1 MVTKERAG
9 VVISN
14 KQDKTI
20 TVAVQRR
27 VAHAK
32 YNKVINIS
40 KNYMAADPEG
50 ACQLGDRVIISETR
64 PMSKNKRW
72 ILKSLVSNSAKSN
85 LV

>member
-1 MVTKERAG
+1 MVIKERAG

-27 VAHAK
+27 VAHTK
-32 YNKVINIS
+32 YSKVINVS
-40 KNYMAADPEG
+40 KNYMAADPDSI
-50 ACQLGDRVIISETR
+50 CRVGDRVIIIETR

-72 ILKSLVSNSAKSN
+72 ILKSLISHSVKSN

>member
-9 VVISN
+9 IVISN

-50 ACQLGDRVIISETR
+50 VCQLGDRVVISETR

-72 ILKSLVSNSAKSN
+72 IFKSLISHSAKSN

>member
-1 MVTKERAG
+1 MVTKERTG
-9 VVISN
+9 IVISN

-32 YNKVINIS
+32 YSKVINIS
-40 KNYMAADPEG
+40 KNYMVSDPDG
-50 ACQLGDRVIISETR
+50 SCQIGDRILIVETR
-64 PMSKNKRW
+64 PMSKTKRW
-72 ILKSLVSNSAKSN
+72 AFKSLISNSAKSN